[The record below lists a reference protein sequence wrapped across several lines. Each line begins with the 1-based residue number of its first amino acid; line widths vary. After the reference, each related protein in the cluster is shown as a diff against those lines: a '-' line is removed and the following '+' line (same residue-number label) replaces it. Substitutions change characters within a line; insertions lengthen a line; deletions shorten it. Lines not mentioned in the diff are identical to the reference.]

1 VICFRMKKPAIPMK
15 INHKIVLVYNINIIF
30 FFCMVSGGLKVIVKN
45 GRILREDLPT
55 KLAPFVRIKAG
66 SRIAD
71 SKRLSL

>member
-1 VICFRMKKPAIPMK
+1 
-15 INHKIVLVYNINIIF
+15 
-30 FFCMVSGGLKVIVKN
+30 LKVIVKN